1 MLLILGAL
9 AGAAALAAYTYLGRE
24 RLGAV
29 GSGFA
34 ALRWTAIAVLVLL
47 LFDPPWFGSGALP
60 PPVILL
66 DRSLSMAV
74 AGGHWQQARDTATVL
89 AGVSGRVLGFG
100 RTVGPLTDSVPEDGA
115 SLLREAL
122 AAARADGGPVW
133 VVTDGEIADGAGI
146 PPSLLEGVGVVVL
159 PRDTVPGAALVD
171 VRVPPT
177 VRATDAIP
185 VAVTMASWGHLAA
198 DSVRVEIVVDG
209 RRLLAR
215 WVGLPQSPA
224 TVQRVF
230 AVAARGLAPGDHVV
244 GVDLAAPGDDE
255 ARDNARLRTV
265 SVVSL
270 PPVVLIE
277 DPAGWEGRF
286 VFETFEGVSG
296 MPMRGFA
303 RIGEG
308 RWVDLATSRAV
319 TAANVRAAAGAAA
332 LLVVQ
337 GSDDILRGTAR
348 RGPVWRWEVDGSEAP
363 PLDGDW
369 YVVAEV
375 PPSPLSRALARVE
388 WDSVPPLTGVHSVPA
403 GAEPAVLLA
412 QQNRRGQA
420 RPVVVH
426 TVDGDRRELRT
437 LAEGFARW
445 ALRGGA
451 SREALRALV
460 ASGTDWLLRSSGAAA
475 RVPLESDRTVP
486 LNVPVTF
493 WWSSGAAPDS
503 VALSLTS
510 GGETRDTIIRF
521 DAAGRASLPLAPGV
535 YRWNAAAVGAHGTV
549 AVESY
554 SDEFP
559 PAPVVLASAPMGPR
573 AALRAAGRVRDRWW
587 IYLLALLALIG
598 EWAWRQRRGLP

>member
-1 MLLILGAL
+1 
-9 AGAAALAAYTYLGRE
+9 
-24 RLGAV
+24 
-29 GSGFA
+29 
-34 ALRWTAIAVLVLL
+34 
-47 LFDPPWFGSGALP
+47 
-60 PPVILL
+60 
-66 DRSLSMAV
+66 
-74 AGGHWQQARDTATVL
+74 
-89 AGVSGRVLGFG
+89 
-100 RTVGPLTDSVPEDGA
+100 
-115 SLLREAL
+115 
-122 AAARADGGPVW
+122 
-133 VVTDGEIADGAGI
+133 
-146 PPSLLEGVGVVVL
+146 
-159 PRDTVPGAALVD
+159 
-171 VRVPPT
+171 

-185 VAVTMASWGHLAA
+185 VAVTMATWGRLAA
-198 DSVRVEIVVDG
+198 DSVSLEIVVDG

-215 WVGLPQSPA
+215 SVGLPQSPA

-244 GVDLAAPGDDE
+244 GVDLVAPGDDE
-255 ARDNARLRTV
+255 ARDNARLRIV

-319 TAANVRAAAGAAA
+319 TAADVRAAAGAAA

-348 RGPVWRWEVDGSEAP
+348 RGPVWRWAADGSEAP
-363 PLDGDW
+363 TLDGDW
-369 YVVAEV
+369 YVVPEV
-375 PPSPLSRALARVE
+375 PPSPLSGALARVE
-388 WDSVPPLTGVHSVPA
+388 WDSVPPLTGVHSVQV
-403 GAEPAVLLA
+403 GAEQAVLLA

-493 WWSSGAAPDS
+493 WWSSGAPPDS

-535 YRWNAAAVGAHGTV
+535 YRWNAAGVGAHGTV